1 MQSETRMCSEIVS
14 TFIVDG
20 SLKQLDLRRIVKAI
34 LEGDAT
40 RRIGVESQ
48 LRENEEAIKAMFAEE
63 EGITRRVEK
72 VERLKIAW
80 KNRIAARKLKQM
92 PEKLK
97 KLSVE
102 DLDIEIGDIEELV
115 LDIWR
120 WVQRKRLR
128 RCSLSIQKMF
138 T

>member
-1 MQSETRMCSEIVS
+1 M
-14 TFIVDG
+14 
-20 SLKQLDLRRIVKAI
+20 KAI

-40 RRIGVESQ
+40 LRIGVESQ

-102 DLDIEIGDIEELV
+102 DLDIEIDDIEELV

-128 RCSLSIQKMF
+128 RCSLSIQNMF